1 MRNKEV
7 AVVSDG
13 GKVEWIWMPEGKVI
27 VMDQPYFFPP
37 FPKGTK
43 VLSPNGAKELLTQ
56 NKIPTYKCNVKK

>member
-7 AVVSDG
+7 AIVSDG

-27 VMDQPYFFPP
+27 VMDQPYYFSPL
-37 FPKGTK
+37 PKGTK
-43 VLSPNGAKELLTQ
+43 VLSPDGAKELLAQ